1 MNQTSQDHA
10 QDIDLFIFLWGG
22 HQWWVKKSRYN
33 LFLISYIKESVT
45 YRLSFKLYWSSHERK
60 SYFLLPIWKF
70 FRMIAS
76 DSCLTCQ
83 FKIYILEFFF
93 TPEFSPLFFP
103 GVWESVLDS
112 NPVSFNSVLSAVCD
126 VGLWFT
132 TLKFIICLNGNKW

>member
-1 MNQTSQDHA
+1 MKQISQDHA
-10 QDIDLFIFLWGG
+10 QNVNLFIFLWGG
-22 HQWWVKKSRYN
+22 HQWWVKKPRYN
-33 LFLISYIKESVT
+33 LFLISYIKESVA
-45 YRLSFKLYWSSHERK
+45 YRLSFKLYWSPHERK
-60 SYFLLPIWKF
+60 SYFYFLFGNFSGWLL
-70 FRMIAS
+70 
-76 DSCLTCQ
+76 LTPALLCQ

-112 NPVSFNSVLSAVCD
+112 NPVSLNSVLSAVCD